1 LEFFIR
7 SEEEYAAAMNMKH
20 QAFAIAIPVDWDST
34 PLIPLSPVLRSALSA
49 VHMLFSGNA
58 QT

>member
-7 SEEEYAAAMNMKH
+7 SEEEYAAAMNMNR

-34 PLIPLSPVLRSALSA
+34 PLIPFFSCPQICPICSRYAL
-49 VHMLFSGNA
+49 
-58 QT
+58 